1 MVKIAFFRVYAKKIF
16 FLKYR
21 FFKDN
26 IKVITKYINFL
37 PEKSIFP
44 PEISKVSTRNIK
56 KFQPDE
62 IKCQPFKEIFPPEK

>member
-1 MVKIAFFRVYAKKIF
+1 MVLYATSFPILNVKLLHLI
-16 FLKYR
+16 
-21 FFKDN
+21 KDN
-26 IKVITKYINFL
+26 NKVITKYINFL

-62 IKCQPFKEIFPPEK
+62 TKCQPFK

>member
-1 MVKIAFFRVYAKKIF
+1 M
-16 FLKYR
+16 
-21 FFKDN
+21 DN

-62 IKCQPFKEIFPPEK
+62 TKCQPFK

>member
-1 MVKIAFFRVYAKKIF
+1 MIFKNAKQIQEKTIQED
-16 FLKYR
+16 LM
-21 FFKDN
+21 DN

-62 IKCQPFKEIFPPEK
+62 TKCQPFK